1 MVKFEG
7 KAEEKELGGSGG
19 ERVHEAQR
27 NMELES
33 AGRGSVGYA
42 HIRTGVLD
50 VKVSW
55 VLSIIEMPYYILVVT
70 E

>member
-1 MVKFEG
+1 MLKFEG
-7 KAEEKELGGSGG
+7 KAEETELGGREGGCERHKEIKSWSRLEGG
-19 ERVHEAQR
+19 EW
-27 NMELES
+27 
-33 AGRGSVGYA
+33 GYA

-55 VLSIIEMPYYILVVT
+55 VLSIIEMPYYILMVT

>member
-7 KAEEKELGGSGG
+7 KAEERELGGGREGG
-19 ERVHEAQR
+19 CKRHKERR
-27 NMELES
+27 RCSRLEE
-33 AGRGSVGYA
+33 GVWGYA

-55 VLSIIEMPYYILVVT
+55 VLSIIEVPYYILMVT